1 MFILYYYGH
10 FVFQVSQKILI
21 TKLTEKYDRVLKYCE
36 KEVDKIMKMFKRQK
50 DDPPLPRNYSPVAG
64 QRSYL

>member
-1 MFILYYYGH
+1 MYCL
-10 FVFQVSQKILI
+10 QVSQKIQI
-21 TKLTEKYDRVLKYCE
+21 TKLNEKYDRVLKYSE

-64 QRSYL
+64 MLNFCYTI